1 MLTEFSLL
9 DFLLWKQFFRT
20 SLFLCA
26 PECFFFSFQFR
37 FVESFYG
44 ARLFSLLF
52 FE

>member
-1 MLTEFSLL
+1 METILPYQPLFV
-9 DFLLWKQFFRT
+9 RT
-20 SLFLCA
+20 GM
-26 PECFFFSFQFR
+26 FFFSFQFR